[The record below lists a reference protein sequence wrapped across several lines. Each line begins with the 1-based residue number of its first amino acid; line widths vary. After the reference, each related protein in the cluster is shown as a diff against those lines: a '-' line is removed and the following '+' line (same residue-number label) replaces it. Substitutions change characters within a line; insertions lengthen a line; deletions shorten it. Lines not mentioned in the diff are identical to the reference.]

1 MIEQVSKYEVLVIN
15 LEISYEKEKYDLV
28 EKVDIK
34 EKELEEIKSEMNFF
48 VEKYKVDLIEL
59 EFKLLE
65 QY

>member
-1 MIEQVSKYEVLVIN
+1 MSKYEVLVIN

-34 EKELEEIKSEMNFF
+34 EKELKEIKIEMNFF

-65 QY
+65 

>member
-1 MIEQVSKYEVLVIN
+1 MSKYEVLFIN

-34 EKELEEIKSEMNFF
+34 EKELKEIKSEMNFF

-65 QY
+65 

>member
-1 MIEQVSKYEVLVIN
+1 MSKYEVLVIN

-65 QY
+65 